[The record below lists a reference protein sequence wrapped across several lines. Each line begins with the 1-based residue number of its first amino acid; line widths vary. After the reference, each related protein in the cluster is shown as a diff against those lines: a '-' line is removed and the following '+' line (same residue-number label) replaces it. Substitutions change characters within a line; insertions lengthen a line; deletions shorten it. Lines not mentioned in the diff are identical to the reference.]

1 MATGMD
7 ELLEAVASDFPV
19 TTDEPSSEPEEK
31 REIQVAIIGRPNV
44 GKSTLLNKL
53 AGAER
58 SIVSAEPGTTRDA
71 VDMLV
76 VHNGKR
82 YRFIDTAGIRRKGKT
97 KLLAEKLSVI
107 MARKHL
113 ERADLALFVADASAG
128 ISAGDATIAGYAH
141 ESGRSVIVVMNKW
154 DLAIEA
160 AREAAEELKKDRSR
174 DDKGKGRDRERG
186 AGKRGSSRQIA
197 TDPQRLATDYE
208 ALVRE
213 RLKFLSY
220 APVIFLS
227 ALTGDRVEKLY
238 AMIDRVAAARR
249 RVSTGELNRWL
260 ANVDLSRGTSPTAH
274 RVKIYYVTQASTSPP
289 TFILFTN
296 QRERLHF
303 SFERFLENRLRE
315 EFDFA
320 GAPIRFIQR
329 VRERTNREKER
340 LAARRRRLD

>member
-1 MATGMD
+1 MFTT
-7 ELLEAVASDFPV
+7 AS
-19 TTDEPSSEPEEK
+19 
-31 REIQVAIIGRPNV
+31 
-44 GKSTLLNKL
+44 
-53 AGAER
+53 
-58 SIVSAEPGTTRDA
+58 
-71 VDMLV
+71 
-76 VHNGKR
+76 R

-97 KLLAEKLSVI
+97 KLLAEKLSVV

-113 ERADLALFVADASAG
+113 ERADRGALCRRRQRWHFRRRRHHRGLRARVG
-128 ISAGDATIAGYAH
+128 PLGDRGD
-141 ESGRSVIVVMNKW
+141 EQVGPG
-154 DLAIEA
+154 AIEA

-197 TDPQRLATDYE
+197 TDPQRLAAEYE

-249 RVSTGELNRWL
+249 RRISTGELNRWL

-303 SFERFLENRLRE
+303 SFERFSRIGCARSLT
-315 EFDFA
+315 FA

-329 VRERTNREKER
+329 VREREPIARR
-340 LAARRRRLD
+340 SGWPRAAARLD